1 MNFKQGFINEGNKTY
16 TTNGAEVYKSTMS
29 NLVDLFGTIGDI
41 YNDNTQKIVSLFIN
55 ALNEDKELAIKTLF
69 YSRDCRSGMGNR
81 KNFLTIAKYLIE
93 NNQGD
98 YIYNNLGFICEFGR
112 FKDLVELNL
121 SLSENLAKPITE
133 FMIEYLFTEKIKYE
147 AHVTKELSLAWK
159 WLPTINSRSNHTR
172 QKAKKL
178 LSRFNKVH
186 NYFKMYSY
194 QKEIAK
200 YRKLLKVVERDI
212 CANTFENINYP
223 NVPSKCM
230 NMNYGLFYK
239 KDEDRF
245 TKYLEELKQGK
256 TKINSSVLFPAD
268 IVHKYLG
275 YLNDYYDGT
284 QTVLEEQWKAL
295 PNYFIKPMNII
306 PLADTSGSM
315 YGKPMEVSIA
325 LSIYLAERNP
335 SEAFKNLILEF
346 GHDAHLYDISEK
358 PRLIDKINGF
368 NNDCGNTNLEKA
380 FDRILKIG
388 LDNKLKQ
395 EDMPS
400 HLVIIS
406 DMQFDSATTSNDNY
420 RLINNIRDKFKQ
432 NGYEL
437 PQIIYWNVNNSDNF
451 PEIAKDGICYVSG
464 YSPAIMMAVLN
475 AEILTP
481 IEVIKKAVLVDRY
494 KHIWYKGE

>member
-16 TTNGAEVYKSTMS
+16 TTNGAEVYKSTMN

-41 YNDNTQKIVSLFIN
+41 YNNDTQKIVSLFIN

-69 YSRDCRSGMGNR
+69 YSRDCRGGMGNR
-81 KNFLTIAKYLIE
+81 KNFLAIAKYLIE
-93 NNQGD
+93 NNQGE
-98 YIYNNLGFICEFGR
+98 YIYNNLGFIDEFGR

-121 SLSENLAKPITE
+121 SLSEDLAKPITE

-159 WLPTINSRSNHTR
+159 WLPTINSRSKHTR

-194 QKEIAK
+194 QKEVAK

-212 CANTFENINYP
+212 CANTFENISYP
-223 NVPSKCM
+223 SVPSKCM

-239 KDEDRF
+239 KDTDRF
-245 TKYLEELKQGK
+245 NKYLQELKQGK
-256 TKINSSVLFPAD
+256 TKINSSVLFPRD
-268 IVHKYLG
+268 IVHKY
-275 YLNDYYDGT
+275 GT
-284 QTVLEEQWKAL
+284 NPYNVKDVLEEQWKAL
-295 PNYFIKPMNII
+295 PNYFTKPMNII
-306 PLADTSGSM
+306 PLVDTSGSM
-315 YGKPMEVSIA
+315 IGTPMEVSMS
-325 LSIYLAERNP
+325 LGIYLAERNP

-346 GHDAHLYDISEK
+346 GRDAHLYDISNK
-358 PRLIDKINGF
+358 PRLIDKLNGF
-368 NNDCGNTNLEKA
+368 NGDCGNTNLQKA
-380 FDRILKIG
+380 FLRILNIG
-388 LDNKLKQ
+388 RENKLKQ

-406 DMQFDSATTSNDNY
+406 DMQFDSATTYSDKY
-420 RLINNIRDKFKQ
+420 GIINHMRDQFNQ

-464 YSPAIMMAVLN
+464 YSPTIMMAVLN

-481 IEVIKKAVLVDRY
+481 IEVIKKAVLIDRY
-494 KHIWYKGE
+494 KNIWYKGE

>member
-41 YNDNTQKIVSLFIN
+41 YNDDTQKIVSLFIN
-55 ALNEDKELAIKTLF
+55 ALNEDEELAIKTLF
-69 YSRDCRSGMGNR
+69 YSRDCRGGMGNR
-81 KNFLTIAKYLIE
+81 KNFLAIAKYLIE
-93 NNQGD
+93 NNQGE

-121 SLSENLAKPITE
+121 SLSEDLAKPITE
-133 FMIEYLFTEKIKYE
+133 FMIEYLFTEKIKYDS
-147 AHVTKELSLAWK
+147 HVIKELSLAWK
-159 WLPTINSRSNHTR
+159 WLPTINSRSKHTR

-194 QKEIAK
+194 QKEVAK

-212 CANTFENINYP
+212 CANTFENISYP
-223 NVPSKCM
+223 SVPSKCM

-239 KDEDRF
+239 KDTDRF
-245 TKYLEELKQGK
+245 NKYLQELKQGK
-256 TKINSSVLFPAD
+256 TKINSSVLFPRD
-268 IVHKYLG
+268 IVHKY
-275 YLNDYYDGT
+275 NYYSNIVDD
-284 QTVLEEQWKAL
+284 VLEEQWKAL
-295 PNYFIKPMNII
+295 PNYFTKPMNII
-306 PLADTSGSM
+306 PLVDTSGSM
-315 YGKPMEVSIA
+315 SGIPMEVSMS
-325 LSIYLAERNP
+325 LGIYLAERNP

-346 GHDAHLYDISEK
+346 GRDAHLYDISNK
-358 PRLIDKINGF
+358 PRLIDKLNGF
-368 NNDCGNTNLEKA
+368 NGDCGNTNLQKA
-380 FDRILKIG
+380 FLRILNIG
-388 LDNKLKQ
+388 RENKLKQ

-406 DMQFDSATTSNDNY
+406 DMQFDQATICSDKY
-420 RLINNIRDKFKQ
+420 GIINHMRDQFNQ

-481 IEVIKKAVLVDRY
+481 IEVVKKAVLVDKY
-494 KHIWYKGE
+494 KNIWYKGE